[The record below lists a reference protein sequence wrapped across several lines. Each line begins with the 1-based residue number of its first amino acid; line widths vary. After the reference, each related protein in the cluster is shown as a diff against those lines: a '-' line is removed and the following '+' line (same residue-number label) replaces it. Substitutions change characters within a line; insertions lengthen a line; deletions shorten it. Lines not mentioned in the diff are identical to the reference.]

1 MTAKEY
7 VWKHSNKIGEHFE
20 SWGYSR
26 EGYVSDYGMD
36 RESIF
41 IMLDMIKEGKLT
53 LD

>member
-1 MTAKEY
+1 MTAQDY
-7 VWKHSNKIGEHFE
+7 VREHSKKIGEHFE

-36 RESIF
+36 RDSIF
-41 IMLDMIKEGKLT
+41 KMLDLIKEGKLT